1 MNRPASMQRLFLLL
15 PDGTSAPLV
24 VVARRRGLRDRI
36 IVRWRSLAL
45 DSQLA
50 AGLSPDDER
59 LRAMRA
65 DALVTPKCRR
75 RLAKRYDEL
84 AGEARRGPAFP
95 DPRQPLARRRILA
108 AEGELRRLA
117 QALRSPLPVPARGV
131 ALASLLLTDGTGPVY
146 NPRSRRSLD
155 EALRDSI
162 RYLDPTVELMSAHRA
177 Q

>member
-1 MNRPASMQRLFLLL
+1 MKRHRPASTERLFVLL
-15 PDGTSAPLV
+15 PDGSSAPLTV
-24 VVARRRGLRDRI
+24 IARGGGFRDRM

-75 RLAKRYDEL
+75 RLAKRYEAL
-84 AGEARRGPAFP
+84 VGEARRGPAFP

-108 AEGELRRLA
+108 AEDELGRLA

-146 NPRSRRSLD
+146 NPLSQRSLN

-162 RYLDPTVELMSAHRA
+162 RYLDPTVELMSA
-177 Q
+177 